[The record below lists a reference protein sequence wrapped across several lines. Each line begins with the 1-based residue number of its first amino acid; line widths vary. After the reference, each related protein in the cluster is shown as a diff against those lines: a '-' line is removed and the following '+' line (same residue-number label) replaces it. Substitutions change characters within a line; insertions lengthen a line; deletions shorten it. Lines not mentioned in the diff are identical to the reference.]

1 MILRFILAPFLVP
14 EITNGNWGVFKD
26 AKQKKQQQNKTKQ
39 GDAGNSHLADAG

>member
-26 AKQKKQQQNKTKQ
+26 AKQKKQ